1 MRRVSMEN
9 KQNNIFKIAALV
21 MVAVFAMLFYMAYAR
36 SSRYIAITNGD
47 DIGMVFDTKEKV
59 YIFPWDDN
67 IKDMEAIK
75 ERRQR

>member
-1 MRRVSMEN
+1 MKESRYDKAIKTSTL
-9 KQNNIFKIAALV
+9 II
-21 MVAVFAMLFYMAYAR
+21 VAVFAMLFYMAYAR

-75 ERRQR
+75 ERRER